1 MISHFLKQRR
11 PIRAIYMGTKNDP
24 LRHATV
30 KGISG
35 DECTLDLIDY
45 GDFAIVKSAHL
56 RAVPAAYAD
65 PSVAYRC
72 TLDVSKFTC
81 DSDINQ
87 GLLKSKSDF

>member
-1 MISHFLKQRR
+1 MISHFFKQRR

-45 GDFAIVKSAHL
+45 GDFAIVKSEHL
-56 RAVPAAYAD
+56 RALPAAYAD

-72 TLDVSKFTC
+72 TLDVSNFTC

-87 GLLKSKSDF
+87 GIFKSKSDF